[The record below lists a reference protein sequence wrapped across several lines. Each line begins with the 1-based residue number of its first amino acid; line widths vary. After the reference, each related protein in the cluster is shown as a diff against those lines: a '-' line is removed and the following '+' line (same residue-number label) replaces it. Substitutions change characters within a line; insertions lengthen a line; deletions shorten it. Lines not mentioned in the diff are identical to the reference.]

1 MFGAAFSVSLAN
13 LAYIVFGHVPVP
25 VLQSYILEPLAL
37 LPAIFL
43 THANHRQTQTSSSTL
58 LLFWP
63 AYTVSLLVWGRTLV
77 ATHSENI
84 SDVIVPLALRSAV
97 AVFGLFSFA
106 LELLAPKFEADLGEE
121 IDETYVDNPITSAN
135 IFSRWSF
142 SYMTPLLKKGSKE
155 YITDKDLPSLLK
167 QDQATELSQKLG
179 AALAKR
185 YFPLSHVRPSLTHHY
200 RKSLYLGL
208 ASAFG
213 RPFAFALFLKVTQDC
228 LSFLQPQLLRR
239 LLSFITD
246 YQEAREGLFDERP
259 TPLIGFSF
267 SSLMFIASVI
277 QTVILHQVRHS
288 DLHFAR
294 FVDERTHSISKGF
307 SKQAS
312 EFVVLSLP
320 SYIKRL

>member
-13 LAYIVFGHVPVP
+13 LTYIVFGHVPVP

-63 AYTVSLLVWGRTLV
+63 VYTVALLVWGRALV

-84 SDVIVPLALRSAV
+84 SGVIVPLALRSAV

-106 LELLAPKFEADLGEE
+106 LELFAPKFEADLGEE

-135 IFSRWSF
+135 ILSRWSF
-142 SYMTPLLKKGSKE
+142 SYVTPLLKNGSKE

-167 QDQATELSQKLG
+167 QDQATELDQKLA

-185 YFPLSHVRPSLTHHY
+185 YFPLFHRSPLSLTHHH

-208 ASAFG
+208 AFT
-213 RPFAFALFLKVTQDC
+213 RPFALALFLKVTQDC
-228 LSFLQPQLLRR
+228 L
-239 LLSFITD
+239 
-246 YQEAREGLFDERP
+246 
-259 TPLIGFSF
+259 
-267 SSLMFIASVI
+267 
-277 QTVILHQVRHS
+277 
-288 DLHFAR
+288 
-294 FVDERTHSISKGF
+294 
-307 SKQAS
+307 
-312 EFVVLSLP
+312 
-320 SYIKRL
+320 